1 MDDLIAQLQAAFVS
15 ILIFLVVLFV
25 FSIVVGWKIFE
36 KAGRPGW
43 EVLIPIYSSYVFIVH
58 ILKLSPAWFW
68 LQFIPLVNFVVA
80 VILVFMMPFKLAEK
94 FGKGGGFA
102 VGLLFLGIIF
112 YPILAF
118 GSAQYVGAPRAR
130 RSDEENW

>member
-1 MDDLIAQLQAAFVS
+1 MDDLVAQLQAAFVS
-15 ILIFLVVLFV
+15 FLIFLVVLFV

-43 EVLIPIYSSYVFIVH
+43 EVLIPIYSTYVFLVN
-58 ILKLSPAWFW
+58 ILKMSPAWFW
-68 LQFIPLVNFVVA
+68 LQFIPIVNFFVA

-118 GSAQYVGAPRAR
+118 GSAQYVGHPQSKRQ
-130 RSDEENW
+130 DDENW